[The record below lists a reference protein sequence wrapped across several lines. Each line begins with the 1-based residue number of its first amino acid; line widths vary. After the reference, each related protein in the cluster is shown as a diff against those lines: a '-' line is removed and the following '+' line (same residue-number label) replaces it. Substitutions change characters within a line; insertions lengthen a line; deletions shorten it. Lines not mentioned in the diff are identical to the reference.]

1 MSSEPTASSE
11 AHEAGR
17 GPRENRGLLRDVF
30 PGGKPGPGLD
40 QGVQRLEQVLRQQGP
55 QPGLL
60 SGLQPGAQAALL
72 AAWQQQEQR
81 TGLVVAPDRST
92 ASQLAD
98 DLEVWLGADQ
108 VIYLPQQ
115 EVLAFDHNSPEPA
128 LVGDVL
134 QGLLRLRGNQPGL
147 VVTSLYGVRERVL
160 APGELDRSLLHLKV
174 DQRLDMDDL
183 AEQLVQRGYRPA
195 GMVAQVGDFARRGG
209 LVDIFAPGDEPLR
222 VEFFDDEI
230 VSVRHF
236 EVEGQ
241 RTTQRLDEAVILPV
255 SQLLL
260 DDETML
266 SCLARAEEA
275 LATAGVDAD
284 QDFLSDLEARLEDR
298 LVDNGLEAY
307 QPWLSPTAT
316 VGDYLPES
324 VPVFWVDPVRLK
336 AQADLLETELPRLRQ
351 ARLAREPVLP
361 QVEELVLPLD
371 RLPGLGGRHLFL
383 ADSWIKGD
391 REGRWLGLEPGAAES
406 FQTTAQELRGGDVAA
421 LKAEV
426 QQREEQGQ
434 TVLLLCD
441 NQGQAGRLTE
451 LLDEIPGPDTACRPR
466 VAGLTA
472 GFTWPA
478 ADLAVITDHEF
489 FQRYRRP
496 TKVRHRRSTLVKERA
511 SLRPGEYVVH
521 LEYGIGH
528 YKGLRVITVEG
539 AERECLLIEYAEGG
553 RVYVPVDNI
562 DQVERY
568 STDQGAA
575 PPLAKLGS
583 GQWLKV
589 KGRARKA
596 IKAMA
601 AELIEL
607 YAARQARPGHAY
619 GADTPL
625 QKALE
630 DSFLF
635 HETPD
640 QLTAI
645 ADTKRDMETTQPMD
659 RLVCGDVGFGKTE
672 VAIRAAFKAV
682 DGGKQVAVLCP
693 TTLLA
698 VQHGET
704 FAERFRD
711 FPVRVETLSRF
722 KSPTEARQ
730 VLADCAA
737 GKVDVLI
744 GTHRLLSRDVRFK
757 DLGLLV
763 IDEEQRFGVRHK
775 ERIKEIK
782 RQVDVMTLS
791 ATPIPRTLYL
801 SLMGARDMSLINT
814 PPRDRQPIHTEL
826 CTFSKQTLVEAILRE
841 MHRGGQVFFV
851 HNRVQTI
858 EGMAKLIKD
867 LLPNVRV
874 AWAHGQMKEDRLE
887 GIMTRF
893 LNHEYDVL
901 VATAIIESGLDMPRV
916 NTIIIDRADRF
927 GLAQLYQLRGRV
939 GRSNH
944 RAFAYLMTPPGER
957 LTGDARR
964 RLAALE
970 EFQALGSGYHI
981 AMRDLEIRGAGNL
994 LGDEQHGHMEAIGFD
1009 LYCRL
1014 LEETVG
1020 ELKGGGGV
1028 APLDVKV
1035 DLRLSAY
1042 LPDDYV
1048 GDPQQKMDLYRR
1060 LARLRKLGGCRRL
1073 KDEFKDRYGPLPPAV
1088 ENLIAIQ
1095 ELKIMAGALGV
1106 VEVKGGR
1113 KGLDFFFAGGQ
1124 EPHPTIIQGLMGPSP
1139 ANGGNPGQSGASG
1152 GLNIRGLKFRAVDQ
1166 FIMSVPADRE
1176 DFLGVAAA
1184 VLTRVAEL
1192 KRRTAT

>member
-1 MSSEPTASSE
+1 MNSQSNQLDSS
-11 AHEAGR
+11 
-17 GPRENRGLLRDVF
+17 PRDDRGLLHAAF
-30 PGGKPGPGLD
+30 PAGRLSGGLQEAVARLD
-40 QGVQRLEQVLRQQGP
+40 ALLGGGEQAPSVA
-55 QPGLL
+55 
-60 SGLQPGAQAALL
+60 SGLQPGALGALL
-72 AAWQQQEQR
+72 AAWQQRGER
-81 TGLVVAPDRST
+81 SGLVVAPDRDT
-92 ASQLAD
+92 ASQLAH
-98 DLEVWLGADQ
+98 DLEVWLGPDR

-134 QGLLRLRGNQPGL
+134 QGLLRLRRHEPAL

-160 APGELDRSLLHLKV
+160 APGALDRALLRLQV
-174 DQRLDMDDL
+174 DQRLDMDEL
-183 AEQLVQRGYRPA
+183 GELLVQRGYRPV

-209 LVDIFAPGDEPLR
+209 LMDIFAPGDEPLR

-236 EVEGQ
+236 EVENQ
-241 RTTQRLDEAVILPV
+241 RTTRRLDEALILPV
-255 SQLLL
+255 SMMLV

-266 SCLARAEEA
+266 SCLARVEEA
-275 LATAGVDAD
+275 LATSEGAD
-284 QDFLSDLEARLEDR
+284 EDFLADLEARLEDR
-298 LVDNGLEAY
+298 LVDNGLEAF
-307 QPWLSPTAT
+307 QPWLVPTAT
-316 VGDYLPES
+316 LSDYLPEGI
-324 VPVFWVDPVRLK
+324 PLFWVDPVRLK
-336 AQADLLETELPRLRQ
+336 AQAELLEAELPRLRET
-351 ARLAREPVLP
+351 RLAREPVLP
-361 QVEELVLPLD
+361 AVEELVLPLAD
-371 RLPGLGGRHLFL
+371 LARLPGSHVFL

-391 REGRWLGLEPGAAES
+391 PEGRWLDREPSALEA
-406 FQTTAQELRGGDVAA
+406 FQTTAQELRGGDVVHLKEDLAA
-421 LKAEV
+421 
-426 QQREEQGQ
+426 REEQGQ

-441 NQGQAGRLTE
+441 NQGQVGRLDE
-451 LLDEIPGPDTACRPR
+451 LLEDTPGPATSCRPR

-472 GFTWPA
+472 GFSWPA
-478 ADLAVITDHEF
+478 AELAVITDHEF

-496 TKVRHRRSTLVKERA
+496 TRVRHRRSTLVKERA
-511 SLRPGEYVVH
+511 SLSPGEYVVH

-553 RVYVPVDNI
+553 KVYVPVDNI

-568 STDQGAA
+568 STDQGSS

-601 AELIEL
+601 AELIDL
-607 YAARQARPGHAY
+607 YAARQARPGHAF
-619 GADTPL
+619 GPDTPL

-672 VAIRAAFKAV
+672 VAIRATFKAV
-682 DGGKQVAVLCP
+682 NGGKQVAVLCP

-698 VQHGET
+698 EQHGET
-704 FAERFRD
+704 FGERFRD

-730 VLADCAA
+730 LLADCAA

-763 IDEEQRFGVRHK
+763 VDEEQRFGVRHK

-858 EGMAKLIKD
+858 EGMAKLIKE

-1014 LEETVG
+1014 LEETVV

-1042 LPDDYV
+1042 LPDEYV

-1060 LARLRKLGGCRRL
+1060 LARLRKLGACRRL

-1088 ENLIAIQ
+1088 GNLIAIQ

-1106 VEVKGGR
+1106 EEIRGGR
-1113 KGLDFFFAGGQ
+1113 KGLDFFFAGGH
-1124 EPHPTIIQGLMGPSP
+1124 EPQPTIIQGLMG
-1139 ANGGNPGQSGASG
+1139 AGDRDE
-1152 GLNIRGLKFRAVDQ
+1152 GLQFRAVDQ
-1166 FIMSVPADRE
+1166 LIISVTAQRE

-1184 VLTRVAEL
+1184 LLTRLAEL
-1192 KRRTAT
+1192 KRRAATAPNGKTH